1 MMAELAIDTSG
12 NFGNGNNRMMRKG
25 GGGEGGGEGGGDGM
39 NENGYCMILELL
51 RIHAK

>member
-1 MMAELAIDTSG
+1 MMADLAIDTSG
-12 NFGNGNNRMMRKG
+12 NCGNGNNRMMRKG
-25 GGGEGGGEGGGDGM
+25 GGGEGGGDGM